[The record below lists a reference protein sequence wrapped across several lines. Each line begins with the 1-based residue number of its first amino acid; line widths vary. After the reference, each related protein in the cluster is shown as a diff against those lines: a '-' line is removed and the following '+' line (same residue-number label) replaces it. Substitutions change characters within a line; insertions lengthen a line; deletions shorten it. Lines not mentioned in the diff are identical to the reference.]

1 MQFEAIKDILFSD
14 TLVPDIFIGDIMPT
28 LPSDAVKVYLYCV
41 FLSKYGKEARP
52 DDIAAKM
59 GMSVESINTAF
70 TMLEREGLIIKTPQ
84 VITIIDLK
92 EREISKL
99 YREKTSSDADEAV
112 SRTSINIKRNQCVDS
127 INKMFFQGLMSS
139 TWYTTIDHWFET
151 FKFDEDVMVSLFKY
165 CYDRNALN
173 AKYIEKVA
181 STWSDRGI
189 TNHWELEKYMEKMGK
204 VNELGSRIARKLRLG
219 RKLTSYE
226 ERYLETWIYEYG
238 FDMDIID
245 LALEK
250 TTGKTNP
257 NFRYIHGVLKGW
269 FNDGLRTKDQI
280 LAASQAAASK
290 SGKKAAE
297 TASRRSA
304 FTQRSYDDAFFD
316 MLDNVSVKGKDRGN
330 GPD

>member
-112 SRTSINIKRNQCVDS
+112 SRTSINFKRNQCVDS
-127 INKMFFQGLMSS
+127 INKMFFQGSCHQPG
-139 TWYTTIDHWFET
+139 T
-151 FKFDEDVMVSLFKY
+151 
-165 CYDRNALN
+165 
-173 AKYIEKVA
+173 
-181 STWSDRGI
+181 
-189 TNHWELEKYMEKMGK
+189 
-204 VNELGSRIARKLRLG
+204 
-219 RKLTSYE
+219 
-226 ERYLETWIYEYG
+226 
-238 FDMDIID
+238 
-245 LALEK
+245 
-250 TTGKTNP
+250 P
-257 NFRYIHGVLKGW
+257 
-269 FNDGLRTKDQI
+269 
-280 LAASQAAASK
+280 
-290 SGKKAAE
+290 
-297 TASRRSA
+297 
-304 FTQRSYDDAFFD
+304 
-316 MLDNVSVKGKDRGN
+316 
-330 GPD
+330 P